1 MAIQHITID
10 PIALATTAVTV
21 YTVGTSMVAKSVAIS
36 VFNGNASTTRTITV
50 HKVPSG
56 GSADS
61 TNIIT
66 KKVILST
73 DGSDSVIIDE
83 VSVQTMDAGDFI
95 AISQDVGTD
104 CIASGGATEVSV

>member
-1 MAIQHITID
+1 MAIQHIAID
-10 PIALATTAVTV
+10 PQALATSAVTV
-21 YTVGTSMVAKSVAIS
+21 YTVGTAMIAKSVAIS
-36 VFNGNASTTRTITV
+36 VFNGNASTNRTVTV

-66 KKVILST
+66 KKVIVFT
-73 DGSDSVIIDE
+73 DGQDSVILDE

-95 AISQDVGTD
+95 AIAQDVGTD

>member
-10 PIALATTAVTV
+10 PIALATSAVVV
-21 YTVGTSMVAKSVAIS
+21 YTVGTGMVAKSVAIS
-36 VFNGNASTTRTITV
+36 VFNGNAATNRTITV

-66 KKVILST
+66 KKVIVFT
-73 DGSDSVIIDE
+73 DGADSVIVDE
-83 VSVQTMDAGDFI
+83 VSVQTMDAGDTI
-95 AISQDVGTD
+95 EISQDVGTD